1 YSRFRFVNDPAFD
14 DNAIPGIPEH
24 FGRLELL
31 YEHPSGFYFGP
42 TIEVASA
49 YYVDFANTLKTRD
62 YTIYGLR
69 SGYDND
75 NGLSVYVDVRNL
87 ANKHYAANTNLIADA
102 GGRDAA
108 VFNPGLSRSVF
119 AGV

>member
-1 YSRFRFVNDPAFD
+1 DDEILTTETPTASGNSVTNNADRTRHFGIEFGLDGRLPLDRLVPGDLLLRANYTYSRFRFVNDPAFD

-49 YYVDFANTLKTRD
+49 YYVDFANTLKTR
-62 YTIYGLR
+62 
-69 SGYDND
+69 
-75 NGLSVYVDVRNL
+75 
-87 ANKHYAANTNLIADA
+87 
-102 GGRDAA
+102 
-108 VFNPGLSRSVF
+108 
-119 AGV
+119 